1 MPEYS
6 AAACVPKNR
15 FSILRDGTA
24 TATSSNGTSMF
35 KQFDSF
41 QSPCPTTSRHSVIPD
56 RNIRRHQAESSLQI
70 LLGPVAFAEVQP
82 PFQKCRAEQ
91 RRCDYQPAIAR
102 RIGPSKRRLFCDGAF
117 LSLAK
122 QERFKRWGFLTQR
135 VRPNGAIYLVATPSW
150 AVIPPRNITRTRSC
164 WTARLN
170 QVTFAP
176 QAADLGCCGR
186 CKCHVGLQSVSSA
199 NSGSL
204 LGRTHRLLSLLSSP
218 YFLRCPWKCSHK
230 VHRSTLALPLSR
242 AFSPTLFEGCQSGG
256 DRDRRLRPRP
266 RARFPEA

>member
-1 MPEYS
+1 
-6 AAACVPKNR
+6 
-15 FSILRDGTA
+15 
-24 TATSSNGTSMF
+24 MF

-56 RNIRRHQAESSLQI
+56 RNIRRHQAELSLQI
-70 LLGPVAFAEVQP
+70 LLDQSLRRGRAAVSEMQSRTETGVTTSPLSQGVSGPPKE
-82 PFQKCRAEQ
+82 
-91 RRCDYQPAIAR
+91 
-102 RIGPSKRRLFCDGAF
+102 RLFCDGAL
-117 LSLAK
+117 LSLANQK
-122 QERFKRWGFLTQR
+122 RFKRRGFFTQR

-150 AVIPPRNITRTRSC
+150 ADIPGRNNTRTRSC

-176 QAADLGCCGR
+176 QAADLGCCGS

-218 YFLRCPWKCSHK
+218 YFLRCPWQRSHK

-242 AFSPTLFEGCQSGG
+242 AFSPTLF
-256 DRDRRLRPRP
+256 RRLPVWWRS
-266 RARFPEA
+266 